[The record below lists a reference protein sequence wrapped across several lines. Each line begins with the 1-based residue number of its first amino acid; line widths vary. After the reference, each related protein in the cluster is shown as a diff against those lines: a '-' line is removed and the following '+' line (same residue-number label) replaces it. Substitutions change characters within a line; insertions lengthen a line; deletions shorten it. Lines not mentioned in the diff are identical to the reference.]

1 VTMSAYSYPKFV
13 DLLGSAPPCP
23 SPCYRSEVL
32 VSGPSL
38 ISPQNPGAVGKNPP
52 APPERRNHEIT
63 QITEGSPLSGGFGL
77 SVWCVR
83 GDETLARL
91 PLRAQDG
98 CEGASFMACA
108 HIEGGE
114 VHSPSVAAIAGAFYA
129 SISLF
134 EQDPSRIGFSFEP
147 RL

>member
-1 VTMSAYSYPKFV
+1 
-13 DLLGSAPPCP
+13 LRL
-23 SPCYRSEVL
+23 VL
-32 VSGPSL
+32 EGESINL
-38 ISPQNPGAVGKNPP
+38 RAND
-52 APPERRNHEIT
+52 RR
-63 QITEGSPLSGGFGL
+63 
-77 SVWCVR
+77 VR

>member
-1 VTMSAYSYPKFV
+1 MHRRVHRLAIDPKCSLVDHHSYRRKIRV
-13 DLLGSAPPCP
+13 QWGPP
-23 SPCYRSEVL
+23 
-32 VSGPSL
+32 
-38 ISPQNPGAVGKNPP
+38 QT
-52 APPERRNHEIT
+52 PERRNHEVT

-83 GDETLARL
+83 GETLARL

-98 CEGASFMACA
+98 CEGASFVACA

>member
-1 VTMSAYSYPKFV
+1 MK
-13 DLLGSAPPCP
+13 
-23 SPCYRSEVL
+23 
-32 VSGPSL
+32 
-38 ISPQNPGAVGKNPP
+38 
-52 APPERRNHEIT
+52 
-63 QITEGSPLSGGFGL
+63 
-77 SVWCVR
+77 
-83 GDETLARL
+83 RL
-91 PLRAQDG
+91 PAYRFRAQDG

>member
-1 VTMSAYSYPKFV
+1 MHRRVHRLAIDPKCSLVDHHSYRRKIRVQWGKTPLHPPK
-13 DLLGSAPPCP
+13 G
-23 SPCYRSEVL
+23 
-32 VSGPSL
+32 
-38 ISPQNPGAVGKNPP
+38 
-52 APPERRNHEIT
+52 EIT
-63 QITEGSPLSGGFGL
+63 KSLKSLRVQPLSGGFGL

>member
-1 VTMSAYSYPKFV
+1 MHRRVHRLAIDPKCSLVDHHSYRRKIRV
-13 DLLGSAPPCP
+13 QWGT
-23 SPCYRSEVL
+23 
-32 VSGPSL
+32 
-38 ISPQNPGAVGKNPP
+38 PP

>member
-1 VTMSAYSYPKFV
+1 
-13 DLLGSAPPCP
+13 
-23 SPCYRSEVL
+23 
-32 VSGPSL
+32 
-38 ISPQNPGAVGKNPP
+38 
-52 APPERRNHEIT
+52 
-63 QITEGSPLSGGFGL
+63 
-77 SVWCVR
+77 VR

-114 VHSPSVAAIAGAFYA
+114 VHSLSVAAIAGAFYA

-147 RL
+147 RLWRSFVAVSVARRVTMDNTDCHLWHRNDRSPPYILGVLK

>member
-1 VTMSAYSYPKFV
+1 
-13 DLLGSAPPCP
+13 
-23 SPCYRSEVL
+23 
-32 VSGPSL
+32 
-38 ISPQNPGAVGKNPP
+38 
-52 APPERRNHEIT
+52 
-63 QITEGSPLSGGFGL
+63 
-77 SVWCVR
+77 
-83 GDETLARL
+83 
-91 PLRAQDG
+91 
-98 CEGASFMACA
+98 MACA

>member
-1 VTMSAYSYPKFV
+1 MFS
-13 DLLGSAPPCP
+13 
-23 SPCYRSEVL
+23 
-32 VSGPSL
+32 PSL
-38 ISPQNPGAVGKNPP
+38 DYFVRSRQHIRGN
-52 APPERRNHEIT
+52 R
-63 QITEGSPLSGGFGL
+63 FGL